1 MMDEKLSE
9 SFIHELKKILEEKT
23 IPYRTDCKLSTLCSF
38 KIGGESPLI
47 VEPCETN
54 QLEELLYIFKKNSV
68 PYKVLG
74 GGTNL
79 LISDFPDNFVT
90 LRLSG
95 EFKEM
100 NGGED
105 GVFWIG
111 AAANTTPVFRKISQM
126 GFTGVEFLST
136 IPGWVGG
143 AVIQNA
149 GCYGGE
155 LFDFIQEVEYIQ
167 AGELQRV
174 DKSKIEYG
182 YRSTQFLKQKDSII
196 SRIKIGVSPGNLEE
210 IEASLKDK
218 RNRRN
223 SSQPE
228 NKKSAGSVFK
238 NPPLKNTKG
247 EPLKAWWLI
256 DQVGLRGKICGDAQ
270 ISPEHCNFIV
280 NLGHAKA
287 TDVAS
292 LVSEIQDK
300 VYTQFEITLEREIE
314 YFGTIPNNH

>member
-1 MMDEKLSE
+1 MIMDEKLSE
-9 SFIHELKKILEEKT
+9 SLLEELRGNLEKKQ
-23 IPYRTDCKLSTLCSF
+23 IPYRTNYKLSSLCSF
-38 KIGGESPLI
+38 KIGGISPLV
-47 VEPCETN
+47 VEPCNTN
-54 QLEELLYIFKKNSV
+54 QLVEALHVFQKRSI

-79 LISDFPDNFVT
+79 LISDFPDTFIT

-95 EFKEM
+95 DFKEM
-100 NGGED
+100 SGEGGF
-105 GVFWIG
+105 FWIG

-155 LFDFIQEVEYIQ
+155 LFDYIEEVEYIRG
-167 AGELQRV
+167 GELHLAKKNQ
-174 DKSKIEYG
+174 IEYG

-196 SRIKIGVSPGNLEE
+196 SRIKVHVSPGDMEE
-210 IEASLKDK
+210 IELSLKDK
-218 RNRRN
+218 RDRRN

-238 NPPLKNTKG
+238 NPPLKNEKG

-256 DQVGLRGKICGDAQ
+256 DRVGLRGKICGDAQ

-280 NLGHAKA
+280 NLGQA
-287 TDVAS
+287 TANDVAS
-292 LVSEIQDK
+292 LAKEVQEK
-300 VYTQFEITLEREIE
+300 VYSKFSISLEREIE
-314 YFGTIPNNH
+314 YFGMVDLFS